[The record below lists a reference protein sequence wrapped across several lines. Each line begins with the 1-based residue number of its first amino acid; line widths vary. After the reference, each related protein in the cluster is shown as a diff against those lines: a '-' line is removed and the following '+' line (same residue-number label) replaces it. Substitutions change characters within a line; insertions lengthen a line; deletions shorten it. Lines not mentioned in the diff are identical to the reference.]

1 MLSELQVF
9 DTGGYKVWYLVET
22 DRSLISILCIA
33 QLLEL
38 LAKKIFSLSSLTFCI
53 RLFSLFSAQLFDSF
67 FILCIKIVSFKI
79 FFGL

>member
-67 FILCIKIVSFKI
+67 FILCIKIVSFKT